1 MLTVLDLLP
10 CVPGYVQGEGRGR
23 GELAQ
28 LIPFFGGLQPHVPHI
43 WVVISCDF
51 RSRCRGLGTV
61 ARSLAAGWV
70 CKPDRFVD
78 SARNDSSR
86 SLHGVAMSNRR
97 DRDVEE
103 NTYETDL

>member
-1 MLTVLDLLP
+1 MV
-10 CVPGYVQGEGRGR
+10 GRTIKR
-23 GELAQ
+23 E
-28 LIPFFGGLQPHVPHI
+28 IGGKNDDSRAGQAHVPHI